1 MVLYKHASDFFH
13 TLRMPRNA
21 KLLSATFSIFAIS
34 SIVYQIRYVSDI
46 LYMHLKLMHLNFNLL
61 VKTWKIDVEIAEF

>member
-21 KLLSATFSIFAIS
+21 KPLSTAFSIFTIS
-34 SIVYQIRYVSDI
+34 SVVYQIRYVSDI
-46 LYMHLKLMHLNFNLL
+46 LYVHLKLMHLNFNLL
-61 VKTWKIDVEIAEF
+61 VKTWKIDIEIAEI